1 MQQHRVVQT
10 FINLF
15 KKKSQAEQTN
25 PLYNSEIIVTEE
37 QETPPQMRNQSD
49 NLFSIK
55 DYDKVRLTSI
65 EQNKQEAFMN
75 RFQSSNN
82 IVPEIKNKVAIVDQ

>member
-15 KKKSQAEQTN
+15 KKKSQAGQTN
-25 PLYNSEIIVTEE
+25 PLYHSEIIVAEE
-37 QETPPQMRNQSD
+37 QETPQMRNQSD

-65 EQNKQEAFMN
+65 E
-75 RFQSSNN
+75 
-82 IVPEIKNKVAIVDQ
+82 